1 MYWWGNG
8 NFYSNRKCLNQNIH
22 YRLTHNVHISSDAMT
37 GDLGVE
43 IISDALE
50 GKRVLYLVTG
60 GIAAVDS
67 VRVSRELRRHGAEIN
82 CMMTS
87 DAKKIISE
95 LALSWGSKAE
105 VISDWNHEM
114 SQLNQYDIL
123 LVAPATRNTIAKH
136 INGIIDSP
144 LMMALSAAKG
154 NNTPILFVPSMHD
167 DLFNDSVTKS
177 LIEKIQDEY
186 SRVLIEESI
195 EGRRKQPSAKNIV
208 SETSNFLNSFRM
220 NRRKIV
226 VTLGA
231 TKQNIDSV
239 RSIINY
245 SSGKTGWDLSEYLH
259 MMGHDVICLVGNTT
273 VSPSFTLKDV
283 RIKEK
288 PDEMLSLAINI
299 AKYEKPDVWIHSAAV
314 LDYVPKPIDGKKPS
328 GEKTWNIQL
337 VESKK
342 HIEELIPYTKDA
354 IRIGFKLE
362 TDASEIKLIEKS
374 RNILDKYSLTAVV
387 ANLIYETNKDKGK
400 RCRLIFP
407 DGRIKE
413 IDTNFL
419 MAVAIERI
427 ISNFSE

>member
-1 MYWWGNG
+1 MCII
-8 NFYSNRKCLNQNIH
+8 SN
-22 YRLTHNVHISSDAMT
+22 AMK

-43 IISDALE
+43 IISDSLK

-67 VRVSRELRRHGAEIN
+67 VKVSRELRRHGAEIN

-114 SQLNQYDIL
+114 TQLNEYDVL

-154 NNTPILFVPSMHD
+154 NKTPILFVPSMHD

-177 LIEKIQDEY
+177 LIEKIQDDY
-186 SRVLIEESI
+186 SRVLVEESI
-195 EGRRKQPSAKNIV
+195 EGRRKQPSAENIV
-208 SETSNFLNSFRM
+208 AETSNFVNSFRK
-220 NRRKIV
+220 NRKKIV

-245 SSGKTGWDLSEYLH
+245 STGRTGWDLCEYFH
-259 MMGHDVICLVGNTT
+259 RMGHNVICLIGNTT
-273 VSPSFTLKDV
+273 TSPSFTLKDV

-288 PDEMLSLAINI
+288 PDEMLSLCLNI
-299 AKYEKPDVWIHSAAV
+299 AKNEKPDVWIHSAAV
-314 LDYVPKPIDGKKPS
+314 LDYVPISIEGKKSS

-342 HIEELIPYTKDA
+342 HLKELIPYTENT

-362 TDASEIKLIEKS
+362 TDDSEINLIKKS

-387 ANLIYETNKDKGK
+387 ANLINETNQNKGK

-407 DGRIKE
+407 DGRIE
-413 IDTNFL
+413 DIESNL
-419 MAVAIERI
+419 MLAVAIERI
-427 ISNFSE
+427 ISTFS

>member
-1 MYWWGNG
+1 M
-8 NFYSNRKCLNQNIH
+8 K
-22 YRLTHNVHISSDAMT
+22 

-43 IISDALE
+43 IISDSLK

-67 VRVSRELRRHGAEIN
+67 VKVSRELRRHGAEIN

-114 SQLNQYDIL
+114 TQLNEYDVL

-154 NNTPILFVPSMHD
+154 NKTPILFVPSMHD

-177 LIEKIQDEY
+177 LIEKIQDDY
-186 SRVLIEESI
+186 SRVLVEESI
-195 EGRRKQPSAKNIV
+195 EGRRKQPSAENIV
-208 SETSNFLNSFRM
+208 AETSNFVNSFRK
-220 NRRKIV
+220 NRKKIV

-245 SSGKTGWDLSEYLH
+245 STGRTGWDLCEYFH
-259 MMGHDVICLVGNTT
+259 RMGHNVICLIGNTT
-273 VSPSFTLKDV
+273 TSPSFTLKDV

-288 PDEMLSLAINI
+288 PDEMLSLCLNI
-299 AKYEKPDVWIHSAAV
+299 AKNEKPDVWIHSAAV
-314 LDYVPKPIDGKKPS
+314 LDYVPISIEGKKSS

-342 HIEELIPYTKDA
+342 HLKELIPYTENT

-362 TDASEIKLIEKS
+362 TDDSEINLIKKS

-387 ANLIYETNKDKGK
+387 ANLINETNQNKGK

-407 DGRIKE
+407 DGRIE
-413 IDTNFL
+413 DIESNL
-419 MAVAIERI
+419 MLAVAIERI
-427 ISNFSE
+427 ISTFS